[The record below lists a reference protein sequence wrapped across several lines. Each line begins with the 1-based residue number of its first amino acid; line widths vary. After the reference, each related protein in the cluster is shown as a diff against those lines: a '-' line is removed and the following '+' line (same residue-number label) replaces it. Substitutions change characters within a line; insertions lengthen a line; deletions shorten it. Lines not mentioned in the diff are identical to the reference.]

1 MFLMKHDLIGLRLT
15 LGPKIG
21 CWYYFRQYHLADQF
35 NKTCFQWGFW
45 GRGESVEWPKVRH
58 YKILIWPQS
67 ARNPIFMD
75 LSFKN
80 YTAEGCPWTPL

>member
-21 CWYYFRQYHLADQF
+21 CWYYFRQHLLDDQF
-35 NKTCFQWGFW
+35 NKTCFQWGFQ
-45 GRGESVEWPKVRH
+45 GRRESVELPKMRH
-58 YKILIWPQS
+58 RPV
-67 ARNPIFMD
+67 FVD
-75 LSFKN
+75 LSFKY